1 MSACVAIAN
10 LALSRL
16 DKWFYESNASQI
28 LLYGRYID
36 DILSIDCMDTDHFYS
51 SIERWDKRIT
61 FAETGYGDGP
71 VTHLDLD
78 LFIEDQAWSWRLH
91 RKKEAKHLYLHWSS
105 QHPIHVFRGILIGEI
120 TRIHRR
126 NKFAAQ
132 ARIDIHDFFEKLEA
146 RGWPRNW
153 IRREARRFAS
163 HSRAPRRNREF
174 GVRLR
179 LPFHN
184 SLRKEAAA
192 RILSK
197 YRRMIRVPASLGFK
211 LAPNNFVKR
220 YACTWHHFHPAGR
233 DEEGCFLKNT
243 A

>member
-1 MSACVAIAN
+1 M
-10 LALSRL
+10 
-16 DKWFYESNASQI
+16 
-28 LLYGRYID
+28 
-36 DILSIDCMDTDHFYS
+36 
-51 SIERWDKRIT
+51 
-61 FAETGYGDGP
+61 
-71 VTHLDLD
+71 
-78 LFIEDQAWSWRLH
+78 
-91 RKKEAKHLYLHWSS
+91 
-105 QHPIHVFRGILIGEI
+105 FRGILIGEI

-132 ARIDIHDFFEKLEA
+132 ARIDIHDFLEKLEA

-163 HSRAPRRNREF
+163 HSRAPRRIREL
-174 GVRLR
+174 GIRLR

-243 A
+243 ASGGSFLAFASSVPHVLYRSACTVACGPSFGLPSRQLRPRAGRNGSQPNPTLRPIALEKKITTRLQN